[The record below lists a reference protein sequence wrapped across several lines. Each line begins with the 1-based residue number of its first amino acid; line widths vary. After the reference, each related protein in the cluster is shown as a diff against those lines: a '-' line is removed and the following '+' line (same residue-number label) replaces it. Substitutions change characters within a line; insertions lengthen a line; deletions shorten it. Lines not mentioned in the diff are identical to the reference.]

1 MGCSPPGDRKQE
13 RMTHQTFGSD
23 RLQAIRPFTGAEK
36 LASRPRAVNWL
47 SGGRGRN
54 GYEEEGCEEGEE
66 GDQEEEV
73 SQRLTIRTRF
83 LGGLRAP
90 FFYALT
96 TPTNRPVPAVG
107 GHELYLD

>member
-1 MGCSPPGDRKQE
+1 
-13 RMTHQTFGSD
+13 MTHQSFDGRQTEGD
-23 RLQAIRPFTGAEK
+23 TPFH
-36 LASRPRAVNWL
+36 
-47 SGGRGRN
+47 GGGKTSTSPESN

-66 GDQEEEV
+66 GDQEKEV

-96 TPTNRPVPAVG
+96 TPRNGPFRASRSP
-107 GHELYLD
+107 ELYLD